1 MNLANE
7 LGHHFAGRMTNNQ
20 EVKTQASFTIQK
32 LTWIGCTKNIDI
44 NIPMFN
50 TQ

>member
-32 LTWIGCTKNIDI
+32 LTWIGCTKHIDS
-44 NIPMFN
+44 NFPMFN